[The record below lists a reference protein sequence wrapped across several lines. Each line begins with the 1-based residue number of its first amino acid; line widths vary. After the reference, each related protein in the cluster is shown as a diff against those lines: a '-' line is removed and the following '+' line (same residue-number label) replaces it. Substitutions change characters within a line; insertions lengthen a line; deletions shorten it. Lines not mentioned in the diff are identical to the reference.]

1 MKYSYY
7 LRADPDASYPLSFCL
22 NACDT
27 STWKAAQKSLDAV
40 VPAVKA
46 LVAPDRPF
54 PVSLHLG
61 NRAQKEALGHS
72 RDLHHW
78 LEAHGCFLA
87 ALNAF
92 PYGRFQNV
100 RVKTRVYRPNWTDP
114 DRLTYTRRAIA
125 FLSGFIREGGT
136 GTVTTVPGG
145 WNGEWISPDDDRE
158 ALKNL
163 RKAAEYCR
171 EVEFVTGR
179 RIRIAMEPEP
189 GCAWELF
196 DRRLA
201 KLGPEV
207 GWCLDT
213 CHAAVD
219 FRPMEKLDWPRIC
232 RVQLSA
238 AIECDNTPAARAALA
253 SFVEPCFLHQT
264 RAAVDGDVIGAWPD
278 LPEALANLPKLP
290 TQAVVR
296 THYHVPLTWK
306 GTGPL
311 RSTRGTLTPA
321 FFRKARRTFCEVE
334 TYTYSV
340 LPPALRPGTLP
351 ECIAGEL
358 RWAAER
364 YGRSSSTKR
373 KTVSPGL
380 A

>member
-1 MKYSYY
+1 MT
-7 LRADPDASYPLSFCL
+7 PFPVSFCL
-22 NACDT
+22 NACDA
-27 STWKAAQKSLDAV
+27 STWKAAQKSLDVV

-46 LVAPDRPF
+46 LVAPDRLF

-61 NRAQKEALGHS
+61 NRAQTEALGHS

-78 LEAHGCFLA
+78 LNAHGCFLA

-100 RVKTRVYRPNWTDP
+100 RVKTNVYRPNWTDP

-125 FLSGFIREGGT
+125 FLSGFIREGQT
-136 GTVTTVPGG
+136 GTITTVPGG
-145 WNGEWISPDDDRE
+145 WGEDWISPDDDRE

-163 RKAAEYCR
+163 RKAANYCR
-171 EVEFVTGR
+171 EVECDSGR
-179 RIRIAMEPEP
+179 RIRLAIEPEP

-201 KLGPEV
+201 RLGPEI

-213 CHAAVD
+213 CHAAVE
-219 FRPMEKLDWPRIC
+219 FRPIDNLDWSRIV

-253 SFVEPCFLHQT
+253 PFAEPRFLHQT
-264 RAAVDGDVIGAWPD
+264 RAALDGELIGEWPD
-278 LPEALANLPKLP
+278 LPDALTDLPKLP
-290 TQAVVR
+290 KSGVVR

-306 GTGPL
+306 GSGPL
-311 RSTRGTLTPA
+311 RSTRSFLTPA
-321 FFRKARRTFCEVE
+321 FFRQARRAFCEVE

-340 LPPALRPGTLP
+340 LPESLRLRPLA
-351 ECIAGEL
+351 ESIAAEL
-358 RWAAER
+358 RWAAQR
-364 YGRSSSTKR
+364 YGSSSSAKR

>member
-1 MKYSYY
+1 MT
-7 LRADPDASYPLSFCL
+7 PFPVSFCL
-22 NACDT
+22 NACDA

-46 LVAPDRPF
+46 LIAPNRPF

-61 NRAQKEALGHS
+61 NRALREARS
-72 RDLHHW
+72 RAADLRKW
-78 LEAHGCFLA
+78 LDDHGCFLA

-100 RVKTRVYRPNWTDP
+100 RVKTKVYRPNWTDP
-114 DRLTYTRRAIA
+114 DRLAYTRRAIA
-125 FLSGFIREGGT
+125 FLSGFLPEGET

-145 WNGEWISPDDDRE
+145 WSGDWISPDDDRE

-163 RKAAEYCR
+163 RKAADCCR
-171 EVEFVTGR
+171 EVEGGSGR
-179 RIRIAMEPEP
+179 RIRLAIEPEP
-189 GCAWELF
+189 GCAWDLF

-201 KLGPEV
+201 KLGPAV

-213 CHAAVD
+213 CHAAVE
-219 FRPMEKLDWPRIC
+219 FRSIEKLDWTRIV

-253 SFVEPCFLHQT
+253 PFAEPRFLHQT
-264 RAAVDGDVIGAWPD
+264 RAALDGEIIGEWPD
-278 LPEALANLPKLP
+278 LTDALADLPKLP
-290 TQAVVR
+290 KSAVVR

-306 GTGPL
+306 GSGPL
-311 RSTRGTLTPA
+311 RSTRSLLTPA
-321 FFRKARRTFCEVE
+321 FFRQARGAFCEVE

-340 LPPALRPGTLP
+340 LPESVRPRPLA
-351 ECIAGEL
+351 ESIAAEL
-358 RWAAER
+358 RWAARR
-364 YGRSSSTKR
+364 YGPSSSSNR

>member
-1 MKYSYY
+1 MT
-7 LRADPDASYPLSFCL
+7 PFPLSFCL
-22 NACDT
+22 NACDA

-46 LVAPDRPF
+46 LVAPRRPF
-54 PVSLHLG
+54 PLSLHLG
-61 NRAQKEALGHS
+61 NRALGEALS
-72 RDLHHW
+72 RANDLHTW

-100 RVKTRVYRPNWTDP
+100 RVKTNVYRPNWTDP
-114 DRLTYTRRAIA
+114 DRLAYTRRAVA
-125 FLSGFIREGGT
+125 FLSGFLPEGGT

-145 WNGEWISPDDDRE
+145 WSGDWISPDDDRE

-163 RKAAEYCR
+163 RKAANHCR
-171 EVEFVTGR
+171 EVECDSGR
-179 RIRIAMEPEP
+179 RIRLAIEPEP

-196 DRRLA
+196 DRRLGR
-201 KLGPEV
+201 LGPEV

-213 CHAAVD
+213 CHAAVE
-219 FRPMEKLDWPRIC
+219 FRSIDHLDWKRIV
-232 RVQLSA
+232 RVQVSA

-253 SFVEPCFLHQT
+253 PFAEPRFLHQT
-264 RAAVDGDVIGAWPD
+264 RAALDGELIGEWPD
-278 LPEALANLPKLP
+278 LTDALPNLPKLP
-290 TQAVVR
+290 KQAVVR

-306 GTGPL
+306 GSGPL
-311 RSTRGTLTPA
+311 RSTRHLLTPA
-321 FFRKARRTFCEVE
+321 FFRQARRAFCEVE

-340 LPPALRPGTLP
+340 LPDALRPRPLA
-351 ECIAGEL
+351 ESIAAEL
-358 RWAAER
+358 RWAAQR
-364 YGRSSSTKR
+364 YGSSSSSKR